1 MSERIR
7 VAIAGLHGRL
17 GAALAAG
24 VRDAEDLELVGGLVR
39 TPSATGEHADIGE
52 LLRAEHPDVL
62 LDCTRHPDTVRIAT
76 AALEGGTPL
85 VIGAT
90 GWSEAEQRQL
100 AAWAEDAGVGV
111 ILAPNFSIGA
121 VLAMHF
127 ARQAARWFA
136 KAEIVELHHEGKRD
150 APSGTAKLTAARI
163 EGVNGNP
170 VPIHSV
176 RLPGLVAH
184 QEVLFGGTGE
194 VLTLRH
200 DSLGRESFVAGALL
214 AARRVGGMRGLTV
227 GLESLLGLG

>member
-1 MSERIR
+1 MGKRIR

-17 GAALAAG
+17 GAALATG
-24 VRDAEDLELVGGLVR
+24 VRGAEDMELVAGLVHA
-39 TPSATGEHADIGE
+39 PAAPGEHADIE
-52 LLRAEHPDVL
+52 TLLRAERPDVL
-62 LDCTRHPDTVRIAT
+62 LDCTRHPDTVQIAT
-76 AALEGGTPL
+76 AALAGGTPL

-90 GWSEAEQRQL
+90 GWGEAEQGQL
-100 AAWAEDAGVGV
+100 AAAAERAGVGV

-136 KAEIVELHHEGKRD
+136 RAEIVELHHEGKRD

-163 EGVNGNP
+163 EAVNGHS

-214 AARRVGGMRGLTV
+214 AVRRVGGLRGLTI
-227 GLESLLGLG
+227 GLETLLGLE

>member
-1 MSERIR
+1 MSERVR
-7 VAIAGLHGRL
+7 VAVAGLRGRL
-17 GAALAAG
+17 GAALATG
-24 VRDAEDLELVGGLVR
+24 VRAAQDLELVGGLVR
-39 TPSATGEHADIGE
+39 EPSAPGEHAAVEE
-52 LLRAEHPDVL
+52 LLRDERPDVL
-62 LDCTRHPDTVRIAT
+62 LDCTRYPDTVRIAT
-76 AALEGGTPL
+76 AALANGTPL

-90 GWSEAEQRQL
+90 GWGEAEQLQL
-100 AAWAEDAGVGV
+100 AAAAQTAGIGV
-111 ILAPNFSIGA
+111 VLAPNFSIGA

-136 KAEIVELHHEGKRD
+136 KAEIVELHHEAKRD

-163 EGVNGNP
+163 EAVTGHP

-214 AARRVGGMRGLTV
+214 AVRRVGGIRGLTV
-227 GLESLLGLG
+227 GLEALLGLE